1 MLVKLLSGYART
13 AIIFYFLLLFD
24 QSLLKVNIMNK
35 DQVKGSIKKA
45 AGKVQQ
51 KVGEAV
57 GSEKQQA
64 KGIGKQ
70 IEGSVQ
76 KGIGNAKENR

>member
-1 MLVKLLSGYART
+1 MPFFFFSWVYSNT
-13 AIIFYFLLLFD
+13 
-24 QSLLKVNIMNK
+24 QNVQVNIMNK
-35 DQVKGSIKKA
+35 DQVKGSIKKT

-64 KGIGKQ
+64 KGIAKQ
-70 IEGSVQ
+70 VEGSVQ

>member
-1 MLVKLLSGYART
+1 
-13 AIIFYFLLLFD
+13 
-24 QSLLKVNIMNK
+24 MNK
-35 DQVKGSIKKA
+35 DQVKGAIKKT
-45 AGKVQQ
+45 AG

-64 KGIGKQ
+64 KGIAKQ

>member
-1 MLVKLLSGYART
+1 MCFESQ
-13 AIIFYFLLLFD
+13 FYKQGSHNFSF
-24 QSLLKVNIMNK
+24 QSVYSINHYLKVNIMNK

>member
-1 MLVKLLSGYART
+1 LPDSTFHSVYSVTQL
-13 AIIFYFLLLFD
+13 I
-24 QSLLKVNIMNK
+24 KVNIMNK
-35 DQVKGSIKKA
+35 DQVKGSIKQA

-70 IEGSVQ
+70 VAGAVQ

>member
-1 MLVKLLSGYART
+1 
-13 AIIFYFLLLFD
+13 
-24 QSLLKVNIMNK
+24 MNK
-35 DQVKGSIKKA
+35 DQVKGSIKQA

-57 GSEKQQA
+57 GSEKHQV

-70 IEGSVQ
+70 IEGAAQ
-76 KGIGNAKENR
+76 KAVGNVKDKH

>member
-1 MLVKLLSGYART
+1 MSSQILLISFCIPT
-13 AIIFYFLLLFD
+13 LI
-24 QSLLKVNIMNK
+24 LLKVNIMNK
-35 DQVKGSIKKA
+35 DQVKGSIKQT

-51 KVGEAV
+51 KFGEAV

-70 IEGSVQ
+70 VEGAVQ

>member
-1 MLVKLLSGYART
+1 
-13 AIIFYFLLLFD
+13 
-24 QSLLKVNIMNK
+24 MNK
-35 DQVKGSIKKA
+35 DQAKGSIKKA

-64 KGIGKQ
+64 KGIAKQ
-70 IEGSVQ
+70 VEGSVQ